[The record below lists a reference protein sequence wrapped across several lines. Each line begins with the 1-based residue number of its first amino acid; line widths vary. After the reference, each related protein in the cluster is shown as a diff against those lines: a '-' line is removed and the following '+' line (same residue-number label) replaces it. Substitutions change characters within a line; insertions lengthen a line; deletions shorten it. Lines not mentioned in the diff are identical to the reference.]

1 MTLKEFDRIGM
12 GERIRLSRE
21 KAHLSRE
28 QLAEYLDITPKFL
41 ADIECGNRGL
51 SMPKFALFIQI
62 LNVSADYL
70 IFGNTTKR

>member
-51 SMPKFALFIQI
+51 SMPFALFIQI

-70 IFGNTTKR
+70 IFGNTVKR

>member
-21 KAHLSRE
+21 QTNLSRD
-28 QLAEYLDITPKFL
+28 QLAESLDVTSKFL
-41 ADIECGNRGL
+41 TDIECGNRGL
-51 SMPKFALFIQI
+51 SMPKFALLIQI

-70 IFGNTTKR
+70 IFGTTSRR

>member
-1 MTLKEFDRIGM
+1 MTLNEFDRVGM

-21 KAHLSRE
+21 RTFLSRD
-28 QLAEYLDITPKFL
+28 QLAESLDVTSKFL

-51 SMPKFALFIQI
+51 SMPKFALLIQI

-70 IFGNTTKR
+70 LFGNTANR